1 MNIDN
6 NDKKVEF
13 LDFFLKR
20 YLERGFG
27 TLSKSEID
35 MLLMHLI
42 MEHSDLKY
50 KPNHEV
56 SLDLK
61 LSETKVKNL
70 IHKAKLQFIENHDE
84 YVKAEFLALLHKS
97 KLETS
102 KSKVIMVIEDAFVK
116 QGIQARLKS
125 LGHFA
130 DNSFNAELVKI
141 SLSSFYDLLRSFYEA
156 SDVAL
161 FEQEINE
168 ALENDDENK
177 IEFKGLLKSF
187 LEGASAK
194 AGEKGM
200 EALFAVATGGLSE
213 IGNIGWLVDNFKKV
227 AESSEGGQAN

>member
-1 MNIDN
+1 MNIDSN
-6 NDKKVEF
+6 EKKVEF
-13 LDFFLKR
+13 LDFFLDR

-35 MLLMHLI
+35 MLMMHLL
-42 MEHSDLKY
+42 MEHSSLKY
-50 KPNHEV
+50 KPNHEI

-70 IHKAKLQFIENHDE
+70 IHKAKLQFIDNHDD

-97 KLETS
+97 KLETE

-141 SLSSFYDLLRSFYEA
+141 SLNSFYELLRSFYSNDDIA
-156 SDVAL
+156 Q
-161 FEQEINE
+161 FEDELNA
-168 ALENDDENK
+168 ALEKDAENK
-177 IEFKGLLKSF
+177 IEFKGLLKDF
-187 LEGASAK
+187 LSGASTK
-194 AGEKGM
+194 AGEKAM
-200 EALFAVATGGLSE
+200 EAAFAFATGGTSE
-213 IGNIGWLVDNFKKV
+213 IAPLINSAKAIL
-227 AESSEGGQAN
+227 APETAN

>member
-13 LDFFLKR
+13 LDFLLER

-35 MLLMHLI
+35 MLMMHLI
-42 MEHSDLKY
+42 MKYSDLKY
-50 KPNHEV
+50 KPNHEI

-61 LSETKVKNL
+61 LTETKVKNL
-70 IHKAKLQFIENHDE
+70 IHRGKLQFIDNHED

-102 KSKVIMVIEDAFVK
+102 KSKVVMVIEDAFVK

-125 LGHFA
+125 LGYFA

-141 SLSSFYDLLRSFYEA
+141 SLDSFYELLRSFYSE
-156 SDVAL
+156 DDIAL
-161 FEQEINE
+161 FEEELNT
-168 ALENDDENK
+168 ALEKDEENK
-177 IEFKGLLKSF
+177 IEFKGLLKDF
-187 LEGASAK
+187 LSGASTK
-194 AGEKGM
+194 AGEKAM
-200 EALFAVATGGLSE
+200 ETIFAFASGGTSE
-213 IGNIGWLVDNFKKV
+213 IAPLIESAKEMLVP
-227 AESSEGGQAN
+227 ASE